1 MRDPTTTYFEF
12 FESQNEAID
21 HCRRKNAGL
30 SSKAAQFAI
39 IDGPG
44 CDAEEHPQGC
54 QCCAYAVVDIETARE
69 HLEGSGISAL
79 IATD

>member
-1 MRDPTTTYFEF
+1 MMKFLSNNDEACDPTTVYFEF

-21 HCRRKNAGL
+21 HCRRKNAGP

-44 CDAEEHPQGC
+44 CDTKEHPQRLSMLRLRSC
-54 QCCAYAVVDIETARE
+54 R
-69 HLEGSGISAL
+69 H
-79 IATD
+79 